1 MRVVLHHPWA
11 TRLVRSLPH
20 RKEYRSL
27 FSRRVGRKA
36 FVLGASFVATSQL
49 RCYASVTLRD
59 SPFVYVGDYAKA
71 KVSVSGQTCED
82 EDVMAR
88 ASATKPAAKTLK
100 KAVTPVEKKATAP
113 LAKKA
118 ATPVAKAA
126 APTPLKPIKDS
137 FTKASLTVHLAER
150 AGVEPKAA
158 KALMAALKETVLAL
172 VHKKGAKEFT
182 LPGLL
187 KVVAQ
192 DVPAKKKRFGK
203 DPFTGEDKWFAA
215 KPASVR
221 LKVRPLKKLKDAAL

>member
-1 MRVVLHHPWA
+1 MA
-11 TRLVRSLPH
+11 T
-20 RKEYRSL
+20 
-27 FSRRVGRKA
+27 
-36 FVLGASFVATSQL
+36 T
-49 RCYASVTLRD
+49 
-59 SPFVYVGDYAKA
+59 
-71 KVSVSGQTCED
+71 
-82 EDVMAR
+82 
-88 ASATKPAAKTLK
+88 SATKSAAKPAPKKAGTSVQKKAKAPLVKKASAPVTK
-100 KAVTPVEKKATAP
+100 KAV
-113 LAKKA
+113 A
-118 ATPVAKAA
+118 ATS
-126 APTPLKPIKDS
+126 LKPIKDS
-137 FTKASLTVHLAER
+137 FTKASLTVHLAEL

-158 KALMAALKETVLAL
+158 KALMAALEQTVLAS

>member
-1 MRVVLHHPWA
+1 M
-11 TRLVRSLPH
+11 
-20 RKEYRSL
+20 
-27 FSRRVGRKA
+27 
-36 FVLGASFVATSQL
+36 
-49 RCYASVTLRD
+49 
-59 SPFVYVGDYAKA
+59 AK
-71 KVSVSGQTCED
+71 
-82 EDVMAR
+82 
-88 ASATKPAAKTLK
+88 ASATNAAAKTPK
-100 KAVTPVEKKATAP
+100 KAVTPV
-113 LAKKA
+113 AKKA
-118 ATPVAKAA
+118 KAPLVKKAA
-126 APTPLKPIKDS
+126 APAAKKAVAAAPLKPIKDS

-158 KALMAALKETVLAL
+158 KALMAALEETVLAS

>member
-1 MRVVLHHPWA
+1 L
-11 TRLVRSLPH
+11 T
-20 RKEYRSL
+20 KDEEYM
-27 FSRRVGRKA
+27 
-36 FVLGASFVATSQL
+36 
-49 RCYASVTLRD
+49 
-59 SPFVYVGDYAKA
+59 AK
-71 KVSVSGQTCED
+71 
-82 EDVMAR
+82 
-88 ASATKPAAKTLK
+88 ASATNSAAKATK
-100 KAVTPVEKKATAP
+100 KTA
-113 LAKKA
+113 A
-118 ATPVAKAA
+118 PVAKTAKAPAVKKAA
-126 APTPLKPIKDS
+126 APAAKKAVAAAPLKPIKDS

-158 KALMAALKETVLAL
+158 KALMAALEETVLAS

-203 DPFTGEDKWFAA
+203 DPFTGQDKWFAA